1 VGCLK
6 ILVKYV
12 PVVEMESISEG
23 KLVLEAAPELREDS
37 EALLESISSPE
48 TDSESSFFPEEVRVQ
63 FNGECCSSAGI
74 KFCVRFRNG
83 TGIDL
88 DPVLDKNQNN
98 QHIQE

>member
-1 VGCLK
+1 MLK
-6 ILVKYV
+6 DIGQICTCCGNGVDIRG
-12 PVVEMESISEG
+12 EISAGSGSWIE
-23 KLVLEAAPELREDS
+23 REDS
-37 EALLESISSPE
+37 EALLESISSLE
-48 TDSESSFFPEEVRVQ
+48 TDSESSFSPEEVRVQ
-63 FNGECCSSAGI
+63 FNRECCSSAGI